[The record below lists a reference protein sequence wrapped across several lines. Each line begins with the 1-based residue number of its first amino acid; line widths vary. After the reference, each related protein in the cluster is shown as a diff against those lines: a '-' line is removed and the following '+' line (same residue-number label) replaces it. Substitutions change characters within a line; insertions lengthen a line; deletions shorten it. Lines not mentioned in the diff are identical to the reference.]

1 MKFIVPGEPTGKGR
15 PRVVTVGNR
24 RMAFTPEKTALYE
37 NLIKL
42 EYQKQCATAEPLGQ
56 QIRMDIKAYYA
67 LSKSDSKRKRADKL
81 SGIIRPTKQPDI
93 DNVYKVVAD
102 ALNGLAYDDDSQIVS
117 ASIEK
122 HYSERP
128 RVEVEITEVHHEGL
142 FDFVP

>member
-42 EYQKQCATAEPLGQ
+42 EYQQQCGCAGFQDQ

-67 LSKSDSKRKRADKL
+67 LPKSDSKRKRADKL
-81 SGIIRPTKQPDI
+81 SGVIRPTKKPDI
-93 DNVYKVVAD
+93 DNVYKVTAD
-102 ALNGLAYDDDSQIVS
+102 ALNGLAYNDDSQIVS
-117 ASIEK
+117 ANIEK

-128 RVEVEITEVHHEGL
+128 RLEVEITEVQHEGL
-142 FDFVP
+142 SNSVS